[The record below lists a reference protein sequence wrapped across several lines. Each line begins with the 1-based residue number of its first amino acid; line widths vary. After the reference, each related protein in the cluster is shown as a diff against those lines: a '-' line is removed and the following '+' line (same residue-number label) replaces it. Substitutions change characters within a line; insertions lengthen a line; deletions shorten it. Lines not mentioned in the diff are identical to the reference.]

1 MESMLDNL
9 NEAGRFDYYH
19 NYQNYHNYGRD
30 YGRDWP
36 RANRG
41 DNVTGC
47 VKPGSYCSH
56 FDVHN
61 MNVKK
66 VVPAV
71 KEFREKLVKLSD
83 LTALDASGSAF
94 ESDREDGTVYFKI
107 LEVPQDEISID
118 DPRLNL
124 YNGFGAVYGPDRD
137 SIVNDISA
145 NHPYGRDME
154 ILFQIPREMHSG
166 SLHEFRRASKGLTY
180 DTIVREN
187 PKVRD
192 FLRRVL
198 SVNAFNEFYGIG
210 SQAEPVEIGSEA
222 KKLVFAFWAIQ
233 KRVKATGLT
242 DSVADP
248 ETIKRIRALLDSPEG
263 KAAFGKYY
271 AYARSFIYKNFPG
284 IGVREALEI
293 LDECGMIYQRV

>member
-1 MESMLDNL
+1 MESMYDNL
-9 NEAGRFDYYH
+9 NEASRFNYYPS
-19 NYQNYHNYGRD
+19 YGRV
-30 YGRDWP
+30 WP

-47 VKPGSYCSH
+47 LKAGSFCSH

-61 MNVKK
+61 MSVKK

-71 KEFREKLVKLSD
+71 KEFQAELAKLSD
-83 LTALDASGSAF
+83 LTALNEDGSAF
-94 ESDREDGTVYFKI
+94 ESDREGGTIYFKI
-107 LEVPQDEISID
+107 LEVPQDEISPD

-124 YNGFGAVYGPDRD
+124 YNGFGAVYGPDKD
-137 SIVNDISA
+137 SIVNDMSA

-166 SLHEFRRASKGLTY
+166 SLHEFRRASKSLTY
-180 DTIVREN
+180 DTIIRDN
-187 PKVRD
+187 PKVRE
-192 FLRRVL
+192 FLRHVL
-198 SVNAFNEFYGIG
+198 SDRAFKEFYGIG
-210 SQAEPVEIGSEA
+210 TEEEPVEVGSDA

-233 KRVKATGLT
+233 KKVKATGLT

-248 ETIKRIRALLDSPEG
+248 ETIKKIRALLDSPEG
-263 KAAFGKYY
+263 RAAFGKYY
-271 AYARSFIYKNFPG
+271 DYARSFIYKNFPG

-293 LDECGMIYQRV
+293 LDECGMIYHKV

>member
-1 MESMLDNL
+1 MESMLENL
-9 NEAGRFDYYH
+9 NEASRFDH
-19 NYQNYHNYGRD
+19 YQNYHNYGM
-30 YGRDWP
+30 GWP

-47 VKPGSYCSH
+47 VKPGSYCSY

-61 MNVKK
+61 MSVKR

-71 KEFREKLVKLSD
+71 KEFQDKLSKLSD
-83 LTALDASGSAF
+83 LTVLNDSGSAF
-94 ESDREDGTVYFKI
+94 RSEREDGTIYFKI
-107 LEVPQDEISID
+107 LEVPQEEIGS

-124 YNGFGAVYGPDRD
+124 YNGFGAVYGPDQD
-137 SIVNDISA
+137 SIVNDSAA

-166 SLHEFRRASKGLTY
+166 SLRDFRRAGKSLDY

-192 FLRRVL
+192 FLRNVL
-198 SVNAFNEFYGIG
+198 SEKSFDEFYGIG
-210 SQAEPVEIGSEA
+210 SQAEPVEIRSDA

-233 KRVKATGLT
+233 KKVKATGLT

-248 ETIKRIRALLDSPEG
+248 ETIKKIRALLDTPEG
-263 KAAFGKYY
+263 RAAFGKYY
-271 AYARSFIYKNFPG
+271 DYARSFIYKNFPG

-293 LDECGMIYQRV
+293 LDECGMIYERE

>member
-1 MESMLDNL
+1 MESMFENL
-9 NEAGRFDYYH
+9 SEASRFDYYH
-19 NYQNYHNYGRD
+19 NYGGSWH
-30 YGRDWP
+30 

-61 MNVKK
+61 MSVKK

-71 KEFREKLVKLSD
+71 KEFNDELAKLSD
-83 LTALDASGSAF
+83 LTVLNEEGNAF
-94 ESDREDGTVYFKI
+94 ESEREDRTIYFKI
-107 LEVPQDEISID
+107 LEVPQDEISPD

-124 YNGFGAVYGPDRD
+124 YNGFGAVYGQDQD
-137 SIVNDISA
+137 SIVNDRAA

-166 SLHEFRRASKGLTY
+166 SLYEFRRASKSLTY
-180 DTIVREN
+180 DTIVRNN

-192 FLRRVL
+192 FLSHVL
-198 SVNAFNEFYGIG
+198 SERAFNEFYGIG
-210 SQAEPVEIGSEA
+210 TEEPVEVGSDA

-242 DSVADP
+242 DSAADP
-248 ETIKRIRALLDSPEG
+248 ETIKKIRALLDSPKG

-271 AYARSFIYKNFPG
+271 DYARSFIYKNFPG
-284 IGVREALEI
+284 IGIREALEI
-293 LDECGMIYQRV
+293 LDECGMIYRRD